1 MNRAI
6 FFRWGGYSAFAFVGL
21 FTVSIAAYWITGG
34 LDFQAWVPLF
44 SMLVC
49 FWFVAAMA
57 TYEYLKAEQYPLA
70 RIGLGFAILSIVILL
85 LEAIVW
91 GADRM
96 VLRSAEPAAQPELT
110 ELMALFISLHNA
122 VLWTI
127 AVWYALW
134 GVALLRMVGNA
145 RLAGAAMIG
154 VAGAHFV
161 DYLLVRLGV
170 TGQLVEIW
178 HLVGSQG
185 MNLVAYAVLGAVLLK
200 ASQSDSI

>member
-1 MNRAI
+1 ME
-6 FFRWGGYSAFAFVGL
+6 L
-21 FTVSIAAYWITGG
+21 TGG

-44 SMLVC
+44 ITLVC
-49 FWFVAAMA
+49 FGFVAALA
-57 TYEYLKAEQYPLA
+57 AYEYLKAEQYPIA
-70 RIGLGFAILSIVILL
+70 RIGLGFAIISILILL

-96 VLRSAEPAAQPELT
+96 VLRSAEPVAQAELT
-110 ELMALFISLHNA
+110 ELMALFNSLHSA

-154 VAGAHFV
+154 VAGAHVV
-161 DYLLVRLGV
+161 DYLLLRLGV
-170 TGQLVEIW
+170 TGQFVEFW
-178 HLVGSQG
+178 HLVGGQDL
-185 MNLVAYAVLGAVLLK
+185 NLVAYAVLGVVLLK
-200 ASQSDSI
+200 ASQSDSN